1 MTTLSPFRRNALF
14 FLAAIPALY
23 LISRPGSETPEVQDP
38 SQLRLPSP
46 DGKWLAIL
54 RQNSLAVSPYPAI
67 PIDQLFIE
75 PRATRK
81 IIVQP
86 VFVAKWKYR
95 QQYKIE
101 WASANELRVEYPAD
115 AEILNSESASGE
127 VKLIYV
133 PQSGAPKSGS
143 SRNSV

>member
-1 MTTLSPFRRNALF
+1 MTILSPFRRNDLF
-14 FLAAIPALY
+14 FLAAVPALY

-75 PRATRK
+75 L
-81 IIVQP
+81 
-86 VFVAKWKYR
+86 
-95 QQYKIE
+95 
-101 WASANELRVEYPAD
+101 SGPARD
-115 AEILNSESASGE
+115 EFGERLSMERFADLVMEFWRGPGGCPKESHVSGT
-127 VKLIYV
+127 
-133 PQSGAPKSGS
+133 AM
-143 SRNSV
+143 